1 MPLTVGVDT
10 YATPA
15 ELTAYASA
23 RGITI
28 SGTPDVLL
36 LLAMDYLDTLEDRWQ
51 GGRTDPL
58 QALAWPRSDVYVRGV
73 ALDDDAVPDAIV
85 TAQIRLAI
93 EADKMPLMPTIG
105 SQQSGAVTS
114 KSVGDVSL
122 GYGEGTNNLAPV
134 FTWLAPLLGAYY
146 AIGGGMNFEVRRI

>member
-1 MPLTVGVDT
+1 MALTPGLDT
-10 YATPA
+10 YATST
-15 ELTAYASA
+15 ELAAYALA
-23 RGITI
+23 REITI
-28 SGTPDVLL
+28 SGTPDALL
-36 LLAMDYLDTLEDRWQ
+36 TQAMDYLDTLEDRWQ
-51 GGRTDPL
+51 GNRADPA

-73 ALDDDAVPDAIV
+73 ALADDAVPDAIV

-105 SQQSGAVTS
+105 AQQSGAVTS

-122 GYGEGTNNLAPV
+122 GYGEGTSNLTPV

-146 AIGGGMNFEVRRI
+146 AIGGGMNFDVRRI